1 MRIFVFATILSA
13 SFLTGCDSKT
23 AVDWKYVFGVGNHA
37 SLEATVTAFSKG
49 ADECLLDV
57 RDRGL
62 RYEASRNCAALKT
75 LSLAYIEAGGTS
87 PSEPSR
93 IEAKGQ
99 SALAV
104 AWSARAASCL
114 GGGMNF
120 LW

>member
-1 MRIFVFATILSA
+1 MRIYIFATILSVV
-13 SFLTGCDSKT
+13 FLTGCDTKTVVDGKYLLGIGDHARLET
-23 AVDWKYVFGVGNHA
+23 AV
-37 SLEATVTAFSKG
+37 TVFSKG

-62 RYEASRNCAALKT
+62 RYEASRNCAALKS
-75 LSLAYIEAGGTS
+75 LSLAYIDAGGTS

-93 IEAKGQ
+93 IEVKGQ

>member
-13 SFLTGCDSKT
+13 VFLTGCDTKPV
-23 AVDWKYVFGVGNHA
+23 ADGKYLLGVGNHTR
-37 SLEATVTAFSKG
+37 LEAAVKVFAKG

-62 RYEASRNCAALKT
+62 RYETSRNCASLKAF
-75 LSLAYIEAGGTS
+75 SLAYIEAGGTS